1 MLKQVLQC
9 KFLLAPALAL
19 LIAGSQLVGVIA
31 RADDTAMRQGNV
43 TLQAPDD
50 SQQLASWGL
59 DIGFIQNGPRSG
71 VELQVNA
78 PRFASPWI
86 PQFGL
91 SMQSIDIEGHML
103 SSTSTA
109 SEVRSAGYLALAA
122 KFQNPYTRGPVRPYS
137 VLKFGALL
145 TSGVATYHSVGAG
158 YLGIGGEF
166 LFNEL
171 VQRWFSHEMSQS
183 TMAFFIE
190 LGVPIAGDQVQA
202 NSMVGS
208 PYVFTGIS
216 TTIGFKYSL

>member
-1 MLKQVLQC
+1 MSKHVLKC
-9 KFLLAPALAL
+9 NFIFATALAL
-19 LIAGSQLVGVIA
+19 LMIATQLIGVIA
-31 RADDTAMRQGNV
+31 HADNTAMHQDHV
-43 TLQAPDD
+43 TLQSPDD

-91 SMQSIDIEGHML
+91 SAQSIDIEGHML
-103 SSTSTA
+103 SSNSKA
-109 SEVRSAGYLALAA
+109 SEVHSAGFLALAA
-122 KFQNPYTRGPVRPYS
+122 KFQNPYTRGSVRPYS

-145 TSGVATYHSVGAG
+145 TSGVATYNSVGAG

-183 TMAFFIE
+183 TMAFFVE
-190 LGVPIAGDQVQA
+190 LGVPIAGDKVQA
-202 NSMVGS
+202 NSMADS
-208 PYVFTGIS
+208 PYIFRGIS